1 MNRVVRLAGPALL
14 LLVAVATLLVGLA
27 FGGGADAQLL
37 GDPGAVVRWGLPVAQ
52 LLVNLSAA
60 VTIGALLMACWA
72 LSPDRREYGAALD
85 VAAAGAAVFTVASG
99 VTGFFTFLNVTQVPL
114 TFDDAFGA
122 KLSLFFT
129 GIESG
134 QAWLQTTLIAAAV
147 TVLCF
152 AVRNHTVL
160 VFVFG
165 LSLVSLLPMAQQG
178 HSAEASGH
186 NAAVTALG
194 LHLVFAAVWLGG
206 LLTLVFIRKTLEDG
220 RLAPVLMRYST
231 VALVSFVVVAVSG
244 YVSAELR
251 IGSLDRLGTPYG
263 ILVLV
268 KVFALL
274 ALGLFGALQRR
285 VLIGRIERSAAARAD
300 GPAGRTG
307 TFWWLVALELGFMGI
322 ASGAAAALAKTAPPV
337 DQALPSTPTPAVLL
351 TGEELPPELTFAR
364 YFTEWNID
372 LLWLL
377 ACAFGIFFYIAGVV
391 RLRRRGDSWPILRTV
406 SWVLGLL
413 VLFYL
418 TCGGINVYQPY
429 LFSVHMLGHMGL
441 TMLVPVLLVPGAPV
455 TLLARAVRKRQDGSR
470 GGREWVLLAVHS
482 KFAGIISNPIV
493 TAVLFAGSLWVFYY
507 TPLFR
512 WSMEDHIGHEWMV
525 VHFLITGYLFV
536 QSLIGIDPVPYR
548 LPYPMRLLLLFG
560 TMAFHAFFGLAIIS
574 STGLFLA
581 DWFGAMGRTWGQA
594 PLLDQQTGGGI
605 AWSVGEIPTLALAVA
620 VAISWSKSDAKDQ
633 KRLDRN
639 ADRTNDAELNEY
651 NERLARMAANDTRS

>member
-1 MNRVVRLAGPALL
+1 VNRVVRLAGPSLL
-14 LLVAVATLLVGLA
+14 LLVAVATLLAGLA

-37 GDPGAVVRWGLPVAQ
+37 GDPGAVVRYGLPIAQ

-60 VTIGALLMACWA
+60 GTIGALLISCWA

-85 VAAAGAAVFTVASG
+85 VAAASAAVFTVAAG

-129 GIESG
+129 SIEAG

-152 AVRNHTVL
+152 AVRNQTVL

-194 LHLVFAAVWLGG
+194 LHLVFAAIWLGG

-220 RLAPVLMRYST
+220 RLAPVLLRYST

-244 YVSAELR
+244 YASAELR

-285 VLIGRIERSAAARAD
+285 VLIRRIERTTT
-300 GPAGRTG
+300 AGGG

-337 DQALPSTPTPAVLL
+337 DQVLPSTPTPAELL
-351 TGEELPPELTFAR
+351 TGEALPPELTFAR

-377 ACAFGIFFYIAGVV
+377 ACAFGIFFYVAGVI
-391 RLRRRGDSWPILRTV
+391 RLHRRGDSWPILRTV
-406 SWVLGLL
+406 SWVLGML

-441 TMLVPVLLVPGAPV
+441 TMLVPVLLVPGAPI
-455 TLLARAVRKRQDGSR
+455 TLLARAVRKRQDDSR

-493 TAVLFAGSLWVFYY
+493 AAVLFAGSLWVFYY

-512 WSMEDHIGHEWMV
+512 WSMVDHIGHEWMV
-525 VHFLITGYLFV
+525 VHFVITGYLFV

-548 LPYPMRLLLLFG
+548 LPYAMRLLLLFA

-574 STGLFLA
+574 SSGLFLA

-620 VAISWSKSDAKDQ
+620 VAISWSKSDTKEQ
-633 KRLDRN
+633 KRVDRN

-651 NERLARMAANDTRS
+651 NARLARMAARDSE

>member
-14 LLVAVATLLVGLA
+14 LLVAVATLLAGLA

-37 GDPGAVVRWGLPVAQ
+37 GDPGAVVRYGLPIAQ

-60 VTIGALLMACWA
+60 GTIGALLIACWA
-72 LSPDRREYGAALD
+72 LSPDHREYGAALD
-85 VAAAGAAVFTVASG
+85 VAAAAAAVFTVAAG

-129 GIESG
+129 SIEAG

-152 AVRNHTVL
+152 AVRNQTVL

-165 LSLVSLLPMAQQG
+165 LSLLSLLPMAQQG

-194 LHLVFAAVWLGG
+194 LHLVFAAIWLGG
-206 LLTLVFIRKTLEDG
+206 LLTLVFIRKTLDDG
-220 RLAPVLMRYST
+220 RLAPVLLRYST

-285 VLIGRIERSAAARAD
+285 VLIRRIERATKPGNGS
-300 GPAGRTG
+300 
-307 TFWWLVALELGFMGI
+307 FWWLVALELGFMGI

-337 DQALPSTPTPAVLL
+337 DQVLPSTPTPAELL
-351 TGEELPPELTFAR
+351 TGETLPPELTFAR
-364 YFTEWNID
+364 YFTEWNVD

-377 ACAFGIFFYIAGVV
+377 ACGFGIFFYIAGVI
-391 RLRRRGDSWPILRTV
+391 RLRRRGDSWPILRAV
-406 SWVLGLL
+406 SWVLGLI

-418 TCGGINVYQPY
+418 TSGGINVYQPY
-429 LFSVHMLGHMGL
+429 MFSVHMLGHMGL

-455 TLLARAVRKRQDGSR
+455 TLIARAVRKRPDQSR

-482 KFAGIISNPIV
+482 KFAGIISHPIV
-493 TAVLFAGSLWVFYY
+493 AAVLFAGSLWVFYY

-525 VHFLITGYLFV
+525 VHFVITGYLFV

-548 LPYPMRLLLLFG
+548 LPYAMRLVLLLA
-560 TMAFHAFFGLAIIS
+560 TMAFHAFFGLAIMS

-605 AWSVGEIPTLALAVA
+605 AWSVGEVPTVALAIA
-620 VAISWSKSDAKDQ
+620 VAIQWSRMDVKEQ
-633 KRLDRN
+633 KRVDRN
-639 ADRTNDAELNEY
+639 ADRTHDAELNEY
-651 NERLARMAANDTRS
+651 NERLARMAARDTDERVG

>member
-1 MNRVVRLAGPALL
+1 MNRAVRLAGPALL
-14 LLVAVATLLVGLA
+14 LLVAVATLLAGLA

-60 VTIGALLMACWA
+60 VTIGALLMSCWA

-85 VAAAGAAVFTVASG
+85 VAAAGAAVFTVAAG

-129 GIESG
+129 SIESG

-194 LHLVFAAVWLGG
+194 LHLVFAAIWLGG

-220 RLAPVLMRYST
+220 RLAPVLLRYST

-285 VLIGRIERSAAARAD
+285 VLIGRIERSAAERATT
-300 GPAGRTG
+300 ATTRTG

-337 DQALPSTPTPAVLL
+337 DQAIPSTPTPAVLL

-377 ACAFGIFFYIAGVV
+377 ACAFGIFFYLAGVV
-391 RLRRRGDSWPILRTV
+391 RLHRRGDSWPVLRTV

-455 TLLARAVRKRQDGSR
+455 TLLARAVRKRQDDSR

-482 KFAGIISNPIV
+482 KFAGVISNPIV

-548 LPYPMRLLLLFG
+548 LPYPMRLLLLFA